1 MHLPKFDYLEPQ
13 TILETC
19 QLLKT
24 YQGES
29 MIIAGGSDLIV
40 AMKQRLKTPKY
51 LICLK
56 KVASMKGI
64 AEEKGELIIG
74 PLTTLQEIVDSATV
88 QEKMPILVQAA
99 REVGSPLIRS
109 IATIGGNLCLDNR
122 CRYYNQSE
130 FWRKANQPCL
140 KVGGHKCL
148 ITNRTDRCNAT
159 FSSDVAPALIAL
171 EAEVTLNTSESERT
185 ISLADFYTGE
195 STKPNQ
201 AAGGGMFLS
210 KIQIPLPSKGLRGIY
225 RKHRKRQSID
235 FPIVGLAGTM
245 ELAGGVCQK
254 AQFVFTGVGSGP
266 IIADTAVNKLL
277 GQRLTSEVI
286 ADCALEAMAG
296 IRPFKTDLTTPAY
309 KRNMVQLLIAETIKE
324 LGGISG

>member
-1 MHLPKFDYLEPQ
+1 M
-13 TILETC
+13 
-19 QLLKT
+19 
-24 YQGES
+24 
-29 MIIAGGSDLIV
+29 
-40 AMKQRLKTPKY
+40 
-51 LICLK
+51 
-56 KVASMKGI
+56 
-64 AEEKGELIIG
+64 
-74 PLTTLQEIVDSATV
+74 
-88 QEKMPILVQAA
+88 
-99 REVGSPLIRS
+99 
-109 IATIGGNLCLDNR
+109 DNR

-171 EAEVTLNTSESERT
+171 EAEVTLNTFESERT
-185 ISLADFYTGE
+185 IALADFYTGE

-210 KIQIPLPSKGLRGIY
+210 KIRITLPSQGLRGIY

-254 AQFVFTGVGSGP
+254 AQLVFTGVGSGP

-286 ADCALEAMAG
+286 TDCALEAVAG

-309 KRNMVQLLIAETIKE
+309 KRNMVQLLVAETIKE